1 MAFALGFLVSA
12 DDRQT
17 GVFAGSTRVG
27 LEAGLIETG
36 DFAEVFFQTV
46 NQFVVSLRLFGRNE
60 RMDACHFRQAQ
71 AHHFC
76 RRVQLHRAGTQ
87 RNHGTVQSQVLYFQL
102 LDITHHLGFAV
113 VGIEN
118 RMSQVRSDS
127 AQVFGNVFQDFML
140 AVAVA
145 AFAAFAYMLLAYRF
159 GQHAD
164 DFAHIVQRSGF
175 VQADGESAVVEIV
188 EVHAVRQG
196 DFADL
201 FDRNRAMEVYGVE
214 EYRVELSEAVFH
226 SPFS

>member
-1 MAFALGFLVSA
+1 MGFLVSA

-27 LEAGLIETG
+27 LEAGLVETG
-36 DFAEVFFQTV
+36 DFAEVFFQAV

-145 AFAAFAYMLLAYRF
+145 AFAAFAYMLLTHCF
-159 GQHAD
+159 GQDAN

-175 VQADGESAVVEIV
+175 VQADAESAVVEII

-196 DFADL
+196 DFANL